1 MSSKIEPD
9 HYAGIGPC
17 IDHGKTIN
25 LHHRGYAKARID
37 GKETH
42 MHRLAYAQAN
52 GLSLDDLKGL
62 DVRHRCDNARCIN
75 PEHLLTGTRHQN
87 ILDCVERGRNV
98 KGKTHGMS
106 KLTDEIVR
114 YCRANYVPGHPEFGS
129 SAMARKFCVAQPAMS
144 LALRGI
150 TWAHVGEVENEE

>member
-1 MSSKIEPD
+1 MSSKIS
-9 HYAGIGPC
+9 HYEGIGEC
-17 IDHGKTIN
+17 IDHGKSKGVQK
-25 LHHRGYAKARID
+25 RGYARTKYKGVPTSLHRAVYV
-37 GKETH
+37 ETH
-42 MHRLAYAQAN
+42 GIELA
-52 GLSLDDLKGL
+52 DIKGL

-75 PEHLLTGTRHQN
+75 PEHLLIGTRRQN
-87 ILDCVERGRNV
+87 IMDCVERGRNV

-114 YCRANYVPGHPEFGS
+114 YCRAHYVSGHPEFGS
-129 SAMARKFCVAQPAMS
+129 SAMARRFCVAQPAMS